1 MAALTASIG
10 RVVGHAAARVFIAAV
25 PNPPAEGFVTPACFT
40 AGEREMRKEGN
51 YGADTLVGGRGDD
64 DLWGFTDGWGGHPPP
79 DWDNGADTFVYRLG
93 RSGAADGNDTLHIVD
108 PAHDDTLLLVDR
120 SGRLASLEELASRV
134 SVTNGDPGSFDTRGD
149 VTIAWKD
156 GSGSIVLDDFFSISN
171 PREEVSSLADLS
183 DHLRIEVARDWHFG

>member
-1 MAALTASIG
+1 
-10 RVVGHAAARVFIAAV
+10 
-25 PNPPAEGFVTPACFT
+25 
-40 AGEREMRKEGN
+40 MRKEGN
-51 YGADTLVGGRGDD
+51 FGADTLVGGRGDD
-64 DLWGFTDGWGGHPPP
+64 TLVGMGGGDTLVGGRGDDQLWGFTDGWAGHPPP

-93 RSGAADGNDTLHIVD
+93 RSGAADGHDMLHIVD

-120 SGRLASLEELASRV
+120 SGRLASLEELESQV

-171 PREEVSSLADLS
+171 PREEVGSLADLS
-183 DHLRIEVARDWHFG
+183 EHLRIEVARDWHFG